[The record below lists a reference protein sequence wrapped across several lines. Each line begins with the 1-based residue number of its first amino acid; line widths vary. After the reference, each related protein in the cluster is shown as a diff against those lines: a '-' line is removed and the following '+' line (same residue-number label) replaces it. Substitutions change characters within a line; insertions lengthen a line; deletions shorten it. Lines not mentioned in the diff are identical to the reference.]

1 MIKWLFEVIQKYS
14 VFVVF
19 GLVLGL
25 TKIPEYF
32 GITLIVI
39 VIFVFS
45 LWVHSRFLIEKEIRE
60 ILDFAE
66 KAMNEDGIEYSVALK
81 KKLNKYKSK
90 KS

>member
-45 LWVHSRFLIEKEIRE
+45 LWVHSRFLIEK
-60 ILDFAE
+60 
-66 KAMNEDGIEYSVALK
+66 AMNEDVIVYSVALK